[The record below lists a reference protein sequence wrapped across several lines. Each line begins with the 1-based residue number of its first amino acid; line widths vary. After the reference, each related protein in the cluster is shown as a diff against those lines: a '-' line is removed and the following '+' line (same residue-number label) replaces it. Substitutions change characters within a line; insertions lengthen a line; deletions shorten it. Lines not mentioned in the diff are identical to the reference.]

1 MNCGHRQL
9 NTPLLR
15 WQKRSG
21 STRKGTYDMPRRALL
36 PGTILLALAA
46 PAQAGSRQ
54 EAKVL
59 LSDNPELNKIE
70 QQWGFADA
78 VISGDTVYLSGV
90 VAGLRP
96 GETDLKQPYE
106 RAFQRIGA
114 ILRRAGASWDD
125 VVDITS
131 FHTDLTTQMPAITA
145 VKNEY
150 VKGPPPAWT
159 AIQVSRLIPD
169 TGLTEIK
176 IVARLPHAKR

>member
-1 MNCGHRQL
+1 MVANSELDLARNGFDM
-9 NTPLLR
+9 LR
-15 WQKRSG
+15 RVL
-21 STRKGTYDMPRRALL
+21 MP
-36 PGTILLALAA
+36 GCILLALGAS
-46 PAQAGSRQ
+46 AQAGSRQ
-54 EAKVL
+54 EAKVF
-59 LSDNPELNKIE
+59 LSDTPELNKIE

-78 VISGDTVYLSGV
+78 VVSGKTIYLSGV

-96 GETDLKQPYE
+96 GETDLRQPYE

-114 ILRRAGASWDD
+114 ILKRAGASWDD
-125 VVDITS
+125 VVEMTT

-145 VKNEY
+145 VKKEY

-176 IVARLPHAKR
+176 IVATLPNPKR